1 MLKTLI
7 FLMGILTHPV
17 HVSLMSL
24 EYSPENR
31 AFKVFLK
38 VYCDDFVL
46 DYRLLTGDSSNID
59 LSVINDNVKKIA
71 DKYLIDKVQIFA
83 GDRKLEMRSMNIESS
98 EGELKFNLLYD
109 SKRKSNEYTVKNL
122 IMTDLYKDQSNLI
135 IFTYDDFQE
144 SIKLT
149 AEKREQVFKINR

>member
-7 FLMGILTHPV
+7 FLLGILNHPV

-24 EYSPENR
+24 EYSPGNR

-38 VYCDDFVL
+38 VYCDDFIL
-46 DYRLLTGDSSNID
+46 DYRLLTGDNSNID
-59 LSVINDNVKKIA
+59 LSVINDNVQKIA
-71 DKYLIDKVQIFA
+71 DKYLNDKVQIFA
-83 GDRKLEMRSMNIESS
+83 GDRKLELRSMNIESS
-98 EGELKFNLLYD
+98 EGELKFDLIYD
-109 SKRKSNEYTVKNL
+109 NKRKSNEYTVKNF

-149 AEKREQVFKINR
+149 AEKREQVFKIKK